1 MNAMDHEETV
11 VSHSVVFTTSHSSPL
26 FSKGW
31 SPLSTGSYAGT
42 CIFLVI
48 LATIARCLVAS
59 KAYMEQRWMYA
70 HLKRRCVV
78 AAGRPSEVARIETD
92 PDANIGKLITAEG
105 VEESVKV
112 VYRNT
117 YEAPPWRF
125 SVDLPRALIYVC
137 IIGVTYLLY
146 VYNCCLVDNSLMSLR
161 MLAVMTT
168 NIGYFCSI
176 LGGSF
181 LGELVVGRFIQW
193 NEQGH

>member
-1 MNAMDHEETV
+1 MDHEETV

-26 FSKGW
+26 FSKEW
-31 SPLSTGSYAGT
+31 SPLSTGSYTGT

-48 LATIARCLVAS
+48 LAIIARCLVAS

-78 AAGRPSEVARIETD
+78 AAGRPSETTRIETD
-92 PDANIGKLITAEG
+92 PDANLAKLITADG

-137 IIGVTYLLY
+137 ITGVTYLL
-146 VYNCCLVDNSLMSLR
+146 

>member
-1 MNAMDHEETV
+1 MDMNTMDHEETV
-11 VSHSVVFTTSHSSPL
+11 VSHSVIFTTSHNSPL

-31 SPLSTGSYAGT
+31 SPSSNGSYAGT

-48 LATIARCLVAS
+48 LAIIARCLVAF

-70 HLKRRCVV
+70 YLRRRYVV
-78 AAGRPSEVARIETD
+78 VAGRPSEAGRIEAD
-92 PDANIGKLITAEG
+92 PDTKIGKLITAEG

-117 YEAPPWRF
+117 YEAPPWRL
-125 SVDLPRALIYVC
+125 SVDLPRALIYLC
-137 IIGVTYLLY
+137 ITGVTYLL
-146 VYNCCLVDNSLMSLR
+146 

-181 LGELVVGRFIQW
+181 LGELVVGRFVQW